1 MKTSTLSKSEI
12 EVMAALWRLGS
23 GTVATVQKDLQD
35 SDPEQRKIAY
45 TTVAT
50 HLTRM
55 VEKGAVRARKEG
67 RSYLYE
73 PTEKRAD
80 YQLLR
85 LGDMVRQFFDG
96 RPSSLA
102 SRFIESNSFSSEEL
116 EELRHLIDKKK
127 PK

>member
-1 MKTSTLSKSEI
+1 MKTDSLSKSEI

-23 GTVATVQKDLQD
+23 GSVSDVQQELQK
-35 SDPEQRKIAY
+35 SDPEAKKFAY

-55 VEKGAVRARKEG
+55 QEKGAVSASKKG
-67 RSYLYE
+67 RSYIYE
-73 PTEKRAD
+73 PTEERAD
-80 YQLLR
+80 YQQLR

-102 SRFIESNSFSSEEL
+102 SRFIESNSFSDEEL
-116 EELRHLIDKKK
+116 EELSRLIERKRAE
-127 PK
+127 

>member
-1 MKTSTLSKSEI
+1 MKTNNLSKSEI
-12 EVMAALWRLGS
+12 EVIAALWRLGS
-23 GTVATVQKDLQD
+23 GTVAAVQKELQE

-55 VEKGAVRARKEG
+55 VEKGAVSARKEG

-73 PTEKRAD
+73 PTEKRSD
-80 YQLLR
+80 YQQLR
-85 LGDMVRQFFDG
+85 LRDMVRQFFDG

-116 EELRHLIDKKK
+116 DELRRLIDEKKAK
-127 PK
+127 